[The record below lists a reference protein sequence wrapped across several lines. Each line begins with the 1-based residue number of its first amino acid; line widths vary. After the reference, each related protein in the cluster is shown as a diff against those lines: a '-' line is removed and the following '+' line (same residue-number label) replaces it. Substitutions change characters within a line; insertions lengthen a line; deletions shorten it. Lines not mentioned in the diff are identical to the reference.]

1 MVQGVLTYVSCFH
14 QSTTA
19 AITILMQE
27 DVLFVFLMYSCNQWN
42 IRSIILSTLG
52 LLRLHLSVIRNILLL
67 FNDWFGCCSFSCNIW
82 FFVLWCCAWLL
93 FISMSCLSIFFN
105 AVFGLCSFWSC
116 FGNSSFYCRV
126 RLLFFFMPCLD
137 IVLFVVPL

>member
-52 LLRLHLSVIRNILLL
+52 PLRLHLSVIRNILLL
-67 FNDWFGCCSFSCNIW
+67 FNDWFGCHIC

-126 RLLFFFMPCLD
+126 RLLFFFMSCLD

>member
-1 MVQGVLTYVSCFH
+1 MLSSKYHCRYHNFNAGGCSFCLFDVFM
-14 QSTTA
+14 QS
-19 AITILMQE
+19 
-27 DVLFVFLMYSCNQWN
+27 VKYS
-42 IRSIILSTLG
+42 SIILSTLG

-67 FNDWFGCCSFSCNIW
+67 FNDWFGCCSFSCHIW

-93 FISMSCLSIFFN
+93 FISMSCSSIFFN

-126 RLLFFFMPCLD
+126 RLLFFFMSCLD

>member
-1 MVQGVLTYVSCFH
+1 MYHAFIKVPLPLPQFKCRRMFFSSFWYIH
-14 QSTTA
+14 
-19 AITILMQE
+19 AISEIH
-27 DVLFVFLMYSCNQWN
+27 VV
-42 IRSIILSTLG
+42 IILSTLG
-52 LLRLHLSVIRNILLL
+52 PLRLHLSVIRNILLL
-67 FNDWFGCCSFSCNIW
+67 FNDWFGCCSFSCHIW

-126 RLLFFFMPCLD
+126 RLLFLFMPYLD